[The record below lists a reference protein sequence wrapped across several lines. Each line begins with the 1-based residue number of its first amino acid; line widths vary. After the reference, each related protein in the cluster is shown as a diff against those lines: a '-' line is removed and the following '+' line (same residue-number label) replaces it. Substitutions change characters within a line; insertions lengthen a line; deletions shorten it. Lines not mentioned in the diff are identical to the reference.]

1 MLKLSILN
9 LISLKLLSNTLDTKA
24 YTYKKIHKLI
34 RKKMQTITI
43 ATRASDLALWQAY
56 HIKQRLEDAFEG
68 IDVKL
73 NKITSNGDK
82 ILDKPLALIGG
93 KGHFTKE
100 LEDEMLKGNANIAVH
115 SLKDVPTFMP
125 KGLELVAITK
135 RADQSDLF
143 LSHNFKTL
151 EDLPKGAVVGTTSLR
166 RRMQL
171 LQKRPDLQV
180 KDLRGNVNTRLR
192 KLKENQYDAIILA
205 YIGLHRLDLIKDVPF
220 SQKLPLETM
229 IPPMGQAALGIQ
241 IISNDDFARKVCAV
255 LNDEETFLCTKVE
268 RDFISKVGAS
278 CSAPVACNATITNN
292 IITLTSMIGYPDG
305 TNIIQESLSKN
316 INACEDMGIEL
327 ANTMIENGILDILSQ
342 AQTIAFKDT
351 RPQRL

>member
-1 MLKLSILN
+1 M
-9 LISLKLLSNTLDTKA
+9 
-24 YTYKKIHKLI
+24 KKIV
-34 RKKMQTITI
+34 I

-56 HIKQRLEDAFEG
+56 FVRDAINKAFPNVE
-68 IDVKL
+68 VEL

-100 LEDEMLKGNANIAVH
+100 LEDEMLAGNANLAVH

-125 KGLELVAITK
+125 EGLELVSITK

-143 LSHNFKTL
+143 LSHTYKTL

-171 LQKRPDLQV
+171 LKQRPDLVV

-192 KLKENQYDAIILA
+192 KLSQGQYDAIILA
-205 YIGLHRLDLIKDVPF
+205 YIGLHRLDLIKDIPF
-220 SQKLPLETM
+220 TQKLPLELM
-229 IPPMGQAALGIQ
+229 IPPMGQASLGIQ
-241 IISNDDFARKVCAV
+241 IVSSDDFAREIASI
-255 LNDEETFLCTKVE
+255 LNDEETFLCTKIE
-268 RDFISKVGAS
+268 RDFISKIGAG
-278 CSAPVACNATITNN
+278 CSAPVACNATLKDN
-292 IITLTSMIGYPDG
+292 IVTLTSMIGYPDG
-305 TNIIQESLSKN
+305 TNITQKSLSKSINESSN
-316 INACEDMGIEL
+316 IGEQL
-327 ANTMIENGILDILSQ
+327 ATFMIEEGILEILSK
-342 AQTIAFKDT
+342 AEAIAFKDT